1 MIPLD
6 LSITVFNPKSSNP
19 GNTGNL
25 TTVAPLIIKGAII
38 APPKQKRAKCQQMQ
52 FKNVD
57 QNLNKHTTPQPPSC
71 QISDSWPSPAWWK
84 IPWSIPRCSWMACKG
99 RQSPRYLRPFRQSNK
114 GKFPLNALICPVV
127 WGFTLTGP

>member
-38 APPKQKRAKCQQMQ
+38 APPK
-52 FKNVD
+52 
-57 QNLNKHTTPQPPSC
+57 
-71 QISDSWPSPAWWK
+71 
-84 IPWSIPRCSWMACKG
+84 
-99 RQSPRYLRPFRQSNK
+99 
-114 GKFPLNALICPVV
+114 
-127 WGFTLTGP
+127 